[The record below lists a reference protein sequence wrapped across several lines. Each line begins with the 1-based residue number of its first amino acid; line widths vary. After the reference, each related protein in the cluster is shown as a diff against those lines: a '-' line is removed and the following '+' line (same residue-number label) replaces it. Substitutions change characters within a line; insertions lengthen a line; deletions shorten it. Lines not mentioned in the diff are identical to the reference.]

1 MADGLDDIN
10 DFSNEEFDDDFDPTI
25 DADIEEDIDLDDIDD
40 DDDDDAGSPS
50 SSSSFSSSRQKD
62 DYDDSSVEV
71 AVKANP
77 KRQQARKSN
86 VTLIEGLVVRNELDK
101 EEGQRRAW
109 TMLHEKTTVSPKPY
123 SMQESFQEGDYISH
137 PKFSNGFVLEIPT
150 ETKMTVLFEDGIRK
164 LVCNLKK

>member
-25 DADIEEDIDLDDIDD
+25 DADIDEDIDLDDIEDD
-40 DDDDDAGSPS
+40 DDDDGGS
-50 SSSSFSSSRQKD
+50 SSSSSSSSRQKD
-62 DYDDSSVEV
+62 DYDDSSVEG

-77 KRQQARKSN
+77 KRQQARKRN
-86 VTLIEGLVVRNELDK
+86 ITLIEGHISRNELEK

-109 TMLHEKTTVSPKPY
+109 ASLHEKTSSTDPKPY
-123 SMQESFQEGDYISH
+123 TMDASFQEGDYIVH
-137 PKFSNGFVLEIPT
+137 PKFGNGFVIEMAT
-150 ETKMTVLFEDGIRK
+150 DTKMSALFEDGMRK